1 VNDVVAMK
9 TLCDRWMIISTVLGL
24 IVLAGVLSA
33 CDRPWNDPY
42 PAEEASEAV
51 LYTSFAEQPKTLD
64 PAKSY
69 SSNEYQFLGLI
80 YEPPLQYHYLLRPY
94 QLVPLTAAQMPK
106 VAHLQ
111 LADGQ
116 AISRYTIHLRP
127 GVFYQPHPAL
137 AVDEDGHYLYHQL
150 DEDYLAAHDIDELSD
165 FARQGTREL
174 TAADYVYQV
183 KRLAHPEVQSP
194 ILGLMGEHIVGLK
207 EYAVKL
213 GEVYRQRR
221 TPENPAPFID
231 LRDYPLAGVRV
242 LDRYTY
248 QIDVYNHY
256 PQFLYWLAMPFFAPM
271 PWEADL
277 FDSQPGMADNNL
289 TLDWYP
295 LGTGPMQLV
304 ENNPNRAIVLVRNP
318 YYHPDYYPAEGEEGD
333 ALAGLLVDAGK
344 PLPMFDKVVFAL
356 EKEAIPRWTK
366 FLQGYYDNSGIAS
379 DSFDQ
384 AIALDADGRPELT
397 KAMRAKNM
405 RLYTEVEPA
414 IYYIGFN
421 MLDEV
426 VGGDSRRARK
436 LRQAISILLDYE
448 EFVSIFLNGRGI
460 AAHGPVPP
468 GIFGYQGGVE
478 GMNPYVY
485 DWHEGEGEAKRKS
498 LAQARQLLADA
509 GYPNGRDAHTGHPLI
524 LNYDTPVGSSA
535 DDKAMFDWLRK
546 QFAKVGVQLNI
557 RATQYNRFQQK
568 MRMGN
573 AQLFTWGWLA
583 DYPDPENFLF
593 LLYGPNG
600 KVKHG
605 GENAANYRN
614 PKYDALFEKMRDMPN
629 SPERQA
635 LINQMVAMLQRDAP
649 WVWGFHPKTFTLAH
663 QWNRISKPSA
673 VGTNMAKYAR
683 LDPKLR
689 EQKRREW
696 NKPVIWPL
704 FAIVGL
710 LALLCLPLVI
720 HYWRKEYRPRYR

>member
-1 VNDVVAMK
+1 VNGIKDAVRIIRHRQTMLLTIILLL
-9 TLCDRWMIISTVLGL
+9 TLV
-24 IVLAGVLSA
+24 GVLSG
-33 CDRPWNDPY
+33 CDKPWNHPY
-42 PAEEASEAV
+42 PVEEATKAV

-94 QLVPLTAAQMPK
+94 QLEPLTAAQMP
-106 VAHLQ
+106 VVEHLQ

-116 AISRYTIHLRP
+116 VISRYTIHIKP

-137 AVDEDGHYLYHQL
+137 AVDEQGGYLYHQL
-150 DEDYLAAHDIDELSD
+150 DDDYLAEHHIDELAD

-174 TAADYVYQV
+174 TAADYVYQI

-194 ILGLMGEHIVGLK
+194 ILGLMGEHIVGLQD
-207 EYAVKL
+207 YAAKL
-213 GEVYRQRR
+213 NTAYRQRQ
-221 TPENPAPFID
+221 TPQKLMPFID
-231 LRDYPLAGVRV
+231 LRDHPLAGVRA

-248 QIDVYNHY
+248 QIDVYDHY

-277 FDSQPGMADNNL
+277 FDSQPGMVDNNL

-295 LGTGPMQLV
+295 LGTGPMQLI
-304 ENNPNRAIVLVRNP
+304 ENNPNRAIILVRNP
-318 YYHPDYYPAEGEEGD
+318 YYHADYYPAEGEEGD
-333 ALAGLLVDAGK
+333 AAAGLLVDAGK
-344 PLPMFDKVVFAL
+344 PLPMVDKIVFAL

-366 FLQGYYDNSGIAS
+366 FLQGYYDNSGIGS

-384 AIALDADGRPELT
+384 AITLAADGKPELT
-397 KAMRAKNM
+397 KAMQAKDM

-426 VGGDSRRARK
+426 VGGDSQRARK

-468 GIFGYQGGVE
+468 GIFGYQTGAKGV
-478 GMNPYVY
+478 NPYVY
-485 DWHEGEGEAKRKS
+485 DWRQGEAKRKS

-509 GYPNGRDAHTGHPLI
+509 GYPNGRDARTGKSLM
-524 LNYDTPVGSSA
+524 LNYDTPVGSGS
-535 DDKAMFDWLRK
+535 DDKALFDWLRK
-546 QFAKVGVQLNI
+546 QFSKLGIQLNI

-568 MRMGN
+568 MRTGN
-573 AQLFTWGWLA
+573 AQLFTWGWQA

-593 LLYGPNG
+593 LLYGSNG

-605 GENAANYRN
+605 GENAANYQN
-614 PKYDALFEKMRDMPN
+614 PKYDVLFEQMRDMPN
-629 SPERQA
+629 SPERLA
-635 LINQMVAMLQRDAP
+635 LISQMVALLQRDAP

-663 QWNRISKPSA
+663 RWNRISKPSA
-673 VGTNMAKYAR
+673 VGVNMAKYTR
-683 LDPKLR
+683 LNPELR

-710 LALLCLPLVI
+710 LVLLCLPLII
-720 HYWRKEYRPRYR
+720 HYWRKEHRPRYR